1 MTRIYCST
9 HKKNEFDRWRQTD
22 SIGANLQKAEHM
34 NIRTKTVIVH
44 GQEMVMSSVD
54 GRTWFLRME
63 SLYEFEAR
71 QHQDQ
76 DIFGEEPQELIPS

>member
-1 MTRIYCST
+1 MDGLDGRSRRRLGDPERG
-9 HKKNEFDRWRQTD
+9 NV
-22 SIGANLQKAEHM
+22 NLQGGDNM

-54 GRTWFLRME
+54 GQTWFLRLE

-71 QHQDQ
+71 LRESQG
-76 DIFGEEPQELIPS
+76 ILGEEPQQIMSS